1 MTWPGQVV
9 SAHLSSKPAPNITE
23 GTLMAQTPTDSEA
36 RMILAALSEPG
47 DLVTGTLVNRVGAA
61 ETVDLITSGGRLPN
75 GVDPAEG
82 ELWRRRLAP
91 RINPGDVE
99 NIAADMQLHRLQ
111 LLTPEDVDW
120 PGELQQLGTSA
131 PLALWLKGDP
141 HLLTAALPSRVTMV
155 GARAATD
162 YGTQVATELASEL
175 ASQGRT
181 IISGGAYG
189 IEGSA
194 HRAATVSYPGSTIA
208 VLASGLDRPFPTGQ
222 EQLFERIE
230 QSGGLLVSELPPGSA
245 PTRWRFLQRN
255 RMLAA
260 LSGATVV
267 VEAGHRSG
275 SLNVAGQAHALG
287 RLVGAVPGPV
297 TSTASAGCHRLIQEG
312 IASLVIDAQDVT
324 DLLDSTAGFSGDR
337 TFSYSTIRRFSQTGP
352 DLKF

>member
-1 MTWPGQVV
+1 MD
-9 SAHLSSKPAPNITE
+9 AE
-23 GTLMAQTPTDSEA
+23 RDA
-36 RMILAALSEPG
+36 RMTLAALSEPG
-47 DLVTGTLVNRVGAA
+47 DTITGTLVARLGAA
-61 ETVDLITSGGRLPN
+61 ETVQLITSSDRLPN
-75 GVDPAEG
+75 GIDPAEG

-91 RINPGDVE
+91 RINPGQIDRIV
-99 NIAADMQLHRLQ
+99 ADMERHDLR
-111 LLTPEDVDW
+111 LLTPDDIDW

-131 PLALWLKGDP
+131 PIALWLKGDP
-141 HLLTAALPSRVTMV
+141 GQLSTPLPGRVTIV
-155 GARAATD
+155 GARASTA
-162 YGTQVATELASEL
+162 YGSQVATELASEL
-175 ASQGRT
+175 ATQGRT
-181 IISGGAYG
+181 IVSGGAYG
-189 IEGSA
+189 IDGSA
-194 HRAATVSYPGSTIA
+194 HRAATVSFPGSTIA
-208 VLASGLDRPFPTGQ
+208 VLATGLDRLYPTGH

-287 RLVGAVPGPV
+287 RPVGAVPGPV
-297 TSTASAGCHRLIQEG
+297 TSPASAGCHRLIQEG
-312 IASLVIDAQDVT
+312 LASLIIDAQDVT

-337 TFSYSTIRRFSQTGP
+337 TFAYSATRRFSRTGP

>member
-1 MTWPGQVV
+1 M
-9 SAHLSSKPAPNITE
+9 
-23 GTLMAQTPTDSEA
+23 M
-36 RMILAALSEPG
+36 LAALSEPG
-47 DLVTGTLVNRVGAA
+47 DTITGNLLARLGAA
-61 ETVDLITSGGRLPN
+61 ETVQLITSGDRLPN
-75 GVDPAEG
+75 GIDPAEG

-91 RINPGDVE
+91 RINPGQIDRIV
-99 NIAADMQLHRLQ
+99 ADMERHDLRM
-111 LLTPEDVDW
+111 LTPDDIDW

-131 PLALWLKGDP
+131 PIALWLKGDP
-141 HLLTAALPSRVTMV
+141 SQLSIPLPGRVTIV
-155 GARAATD
+155 GARAATA
-162 YGTQVATELASEL
+162 YGSQVATELASEL

-189 IEGSA
+189 IDGSA
-194 HRAATVSYPGSTIA
+194 HRAATVSFPGTTIA
-208 VLASGLDRPFPTGQ
+208 VLATGLDRLYPTGH

-230 QSGGLLVSELPPGSA
+230 QSGGLIISELPPGSA

-287 RLVGAVPGPV
+287 RPVGAVPGPV
-297 TSTASAGCHRLIQEG
+297 TSPASAGCHRLIQEG
-312 IASLVIDAQDVT
+312 IANLVADAQDVT

-337 TFSYSTIRRFSQTGP
+337 TFAYSLTRRFSRTGP